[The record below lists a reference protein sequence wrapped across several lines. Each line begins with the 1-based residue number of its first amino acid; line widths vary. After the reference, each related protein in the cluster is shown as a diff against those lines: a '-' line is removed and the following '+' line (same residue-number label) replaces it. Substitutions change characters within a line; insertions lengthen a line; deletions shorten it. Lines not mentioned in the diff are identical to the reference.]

1 MENKGTP
8 DKHIPISYANSY
20 FKVVPIN
27 DKVATVRPAS
37 LGEILKWKTL
47 MREASSARA
56 RAFVCKESN
65 MIVIPR
71 TVMRGRYP
79 QFDFNSWSDLYA
91 YAVSQVN
98 VDLVYDEFIEAIREA
113 LPDYSAML
121 DGKLDEET
129 EEVLEGKHNS
139 PETLGSSI
147 IELSEDD
154 IKKLSKGTKKAL
166 EGKRTS
172 WSDLCAYAVSRVNF
186 DLVYD
191 EFIEAVREAL
201 PEYSATIYE
210 ELSGGTKETLE
221 GKRTCPE
228 TLESSGIELSE
239 EEIKLEVS
247 EDVDELINQLMDIT
261 TSETISEVLS
271 LINSTCNQEHDVLSI
286 DWEIVELDSVFR
298 LDLAFEIVKRGF
310 KKPSMLK
317 TMNFFPLICSLYD

>member
-56 RAFVCKESN
+56 RALVCMESN

-71 TVMRGRYP
+71 TVMKGRYP

-129 EEVLEGKHNS
+129 EEKRVS
-139 PETLGSSI
+139 PET
-147 IELSEDD
+147 
-154 IKKLSKGTKKAL
+154 
-166 EGKRTS
+166 
-172 WSDLCAYAVSRVNF
+172 
-186 DLVYD
+186 
-191 EFIEAVREAL
+191 
-201 PEYSATIYE
+201 
-210 ELSGGTKETLE
+210 
-221 GKRTCPE
+221 
-228 TLESSGIELSE
+228 
-239 EEIKLEVS
+239 
-247 EDVDELINQLMDIT
+247 
-261 TSETISEVLS
+261 
-271 LINSTCNQEHDVLSI
+271 
-286 DWEIVELDSVFR
+286 
-298 LDLAFEIVKRGF
+298 
-310 KKPSMLK
+310 
-317 TMNFFPLICSLYD
+317 